1 MLEKQVG
8 INWVNTQFPVKGVT
22 EREDVKLGNFIK
34 YSMFQM
40 LSGHQKISSQK
51 MMFVSFFS
59 EGDYKQFENKQ
70 IINDL

>member
-1 MLEKQVG
+1 M
-8 INWVNTQFPVKGVT
+8 KGVT